1 VFRTLR
7 MRLLALYVFVAVLL
21 VLVVGAAIAAFAL
34 STFGAQTNAAIAEVA
49 GNAPEVAQRAL
60 AGKRSLTAAAPLIVQ
75 QLVTPGIEIVVLA
88 GQGDQQ
94 TRLASSAGAVYL
106 DRAHPADIADHTQ
119 LVYRLNAI
127 LGVHRRRVAI
137 PGGEIVISPDPRPLQ
152 KATTAFGLAAL
163 LAGPLVVVLAF
174 LLGRYITGEALR
186 PLIETT
192 QSLRRFA
199 AGDFTPHPVAI
210 AERNEIGEL
219 VTAYNG
225 AVAQVSSAFEERRK
239 ADQEMRQFI
248 ADAGHELRTPLTVI
262 MGFIDVLRRRN
273 SSDPVVTARIYETMQ
288 VESRRMKVLVDK
300 LIVLARL
307 ENVMESASELVDLR
321 VLAERAVTSL
331 SSLETPS
338 RIALRADPGVVVS
351 ANENELF
358 DAVRNLVENAVKYA
372 PGSPIE
378 VDVRAE
384 GERALVGVTDHGP
397 GLGSDEQQHVFDRFY
412 RGSSRGETEGF
423 GLGLA
428 IAKRVVERAGGTI
441 DVRSAPG
448 EGSRFTISLPRADV
462 AQPVS

>member
-21 VLVVGAAIAAFAL
+21 VLIVGAAIAAFAL
-34 STFGAQTNAAIAEVA
+34 SAFAAQSSAAIADVA
-49 GNAPEVAQRAL
+49 GNAPEVVQRAL
-60 AGKRSLTAAAPLIVQ
+60 SGNRSLAVAAPLIVR
-75 QLVTPGIEIVVLA
+75 QLVTPGIQIVVLP

-94 TRLASSAGAVYL
+94 TRIASSEGAVYD
-106 DRAHPADIADHTQ
+106 DRTQDPRALANAQ
-119 LVYRLNAI
+119 LVFRLNAI
-127 LGVHRRRVAI
+127 LGVHRRRLPI
-137 PGGEIVISPDPRPLQ
+137 PGGLLVISADPRPLE
-152 KATTAFGLAAL
+152 KAVAAFGLAAL

-186 PLIETT
+186 PLMETT
-192 QSLRRFA
+192 QSLQRFA
-199 AGDFTPHPVAI
+199 SGDFTPHPVAI

-273 SSDPVVTARIYETMQ
+273 SSDPVMTARIYETMHA
-288 VESRRMKVLVDK
+288 ESRRMKVLVEK

-307 ENVMESASELVDLR
+307 ENVTESASEFVDLKA
-321 VLAERAVTSL
+321 LAERVVTSL

-351 ANENELF
+351 ASETELY

-372 PGSPIE
+372 PASPIQVNVRADGSRAI
-378 VDVRAE
+378 VDVI
-384 GERALVGVTDHGP
+384 DHGP
-397 GLGSDEQQHVFDRFY
+397 GLGSEEQQHVFDRFY

-428 IAKRVVERAGGTI
+428 IAKRVVERAGGAI
-441 DVRSAPG
+441 DLRSAPG
-448 EGSRFTISLPRADV
+448 EGSRFTISLPRTDAV
-462 AQPVS
+462 HPIS